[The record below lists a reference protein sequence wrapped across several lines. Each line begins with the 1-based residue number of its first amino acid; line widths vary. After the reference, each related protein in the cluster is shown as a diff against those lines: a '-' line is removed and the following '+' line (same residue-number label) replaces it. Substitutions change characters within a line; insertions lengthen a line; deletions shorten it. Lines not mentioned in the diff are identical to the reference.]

1 MEKTIHVSKESMER
15 FKHDKDVVGATKR
28 IPCPINNGA
37 DLNSDAMLDALFDD
51 GQYVESEPQTNHFEV
66 VGFIDGAAIIAD
78 YWLRSNTL
86 SLKTIH
92 PITRGL
98 IVSYRTMLH
107 DRLSDEQVEP
117 EIICNE
123 MAGEYEVYFYYRPEY
138 AEQFNS

>member
-1 MEKTIHVSKESMER
+1 MSKTIHVSKESVER
-15 FKHDKDVVGATKR
+15 FKHDKDVVGATNR
-28 IPCPINNGA
+28 VPCPINNGA

-92 PITRGL
+92 PVTDGL
-98 IVSYRTMLH
+98 RKSYETLLQT
-107 DRLSDEQVEP
+107 RLSDEQVEP
-117 EIICNE
+117 VILAFDN
-123 MAGEYEVYFYYRPEY
+123 GEYEVYFYYRPEY